1 MVRPTRSTLCQLFL
15 HRFEEYYNYS
25 AVVQD
30 VGEVHSAFFS
40 YRGCRYD
47 QFKDDLVDNGF
58 AGGGDNM
65 FMMVVVILVRLM
77 RLIRSMRLMRLVRL
91 MRLMRLVRL
100 HTIG

>member
-1 MVRPTRSTLCQLFL
+1 MVEMVPPTRSTLCQLFL

-47 QFKDDLVDNGF
+47 QFNDDLVDNGF
-58 AGGGDNM
+58 AGGDDDM
-65 FMMVVVILVRLM
+65 FMMVAVILVRLM
-77 RLIRSMRLMRLVRL
+77 RLTSFR
-91 MRLMRLVRL
+91 
-100 HTIG
+100 

>member
-1 MVRPTRSTLCQLFL
+1 MVEMVRPTRSTLCQLFL

-30 VGEVHSAFFS
+30 VGEVHSDK
-40 YRGCRYD
+40 GCRYD